1 MKVPAQLEPLFEVGV
16 VLEVIRPLMSGK
28 EAAVYLVD
36 TTHGVCVAKI
46 YKQAHERSFRQR
58 SAYAEGRL
66 VRNSRQKRAMAK
78 GSRYGKRLLEEAW
91 QNAEVDQLFRLH
103 AAGVRVPQ
111 PFHAGENVLLMELI
125 ADEHGDPAPR
135 LFDVD
140 LSRGEARAMHSH
152 LVHQVMKMLCAGTVH
167 GDLSEYNILM
177 AADGPVIIDLPQATD
192 ASHNRNSERL
202 LLRDVKNLK
211 NYLGRFD
218 PGLKK
223 TRYGAEMWWLYTR
236 GELDPDT
243 VLTGRFTNKRDAD
256 TRAVLREIEAAAE
269 EAAFRPESKYAAK
282 KAKKL
287 AEANA
292 ERERARQQKAAP
304 KPARNKHDRPQ
315 GGPKHDSNQAPD
327 SSKKPRR
334 RRRRRRPRGNTG

>member
-1 MKVPAQLEPLFEVGV
+1 MKVPVQLEPLFEVGLV
-16 VLEVIRPLMSGK
+16 REVIRPLMAGK
-28 EAAVYLVD
+28 EASVYLVD
-36 TTHGVCVAKI
+36 SSHGICVAKV

-58 SAYAEGRL
+58 AEYAEGRL
-66 VRNSRQKRAMAK
+66 VRNSRQRRAMAK

-103 AAGVRVPQ
+103 TAGVRVPT
-111 PFHAGENVLLMELI
+111 PYHAADDVLLMELI

-135 LFDVD
+135 LFDVK
-140 LSRGEARAMHSH
+140 LRRGEARALHSH

-192 ASHNRNSERL
+192 ATHNRNSERL
-202 LLRDVKNLK
+202 LLRDVRNLK
-211 NYLGRFD
+211 HYLGRFD

-223 TRYGAEMWWLYTR
+223 TRYGPEMWWLFSR
-236 GELDPDT
+236 GELDPET
-243 VLTGRFTNKRDAD
+243 VLTGRFKSKRDAD
-256 TRAVLREIEAAAE
+256 TRAVLAEIEAAAA

-282 KAKKL
+282 KARKL

-292 ERERARQQKAAP
+292 ERERQQQQQRRREQERQERAEQRPQQAAP
-304 KPARNKHDRPQ
+304 AAD
-315 GGPKHDSNQAPD
+315 GAPR
-327 SSKKPRR
+327 KRR
-334 RRRRRRPRGNTG
+334 RRRRRRPRKDG

>member
-1 MKVPAQLEPLFEVGV
+1 MKVPVQLEPLFEVGV
-16 VLEVIRPLMSGK
+16 VREVIRPLMAGK
-28 EAAVYLVD
+28 EASVYLVESNQ
-36 TTHGVCVAKI
+36 GLCVAKV

-66 VRNSRQKRAMAK
+66 VRNTRQRRAMAK

-103 AAGVRVPQ
+103 AAGVRVPA
-111 PFHAGENVLLMELI
+111 PLHAAENVLLMELI

-135 LFDVD
+135 LFDVK
-140 LSRGEARAMHSH
+140 LRKGEARALHSH

-192 ASHNRNSERL
+192 ATHNRNSERL

-211 NYLGRFD
+211 HYLGRFD

-223 TRYGAEMWWLYTR
+223 TRFGPEMWWLFSR

-243 VLTGRFTNKRDAD
+243 ILTGRFTNKRDAD
-256 TRAVLREIEAAAE
+256 TRAVLREIEAAAA
-269 EAAFRPESKYAAK
+269 EAAFKPESKYAAK
-282 KAKKL
+282 KARKL

-292 ERERARQQKAAP
+292 ERERAREQ
-304 KPARNKHDRPQ
+304 ARDHATSRPEPEQ
-315 GGPKHDSNQAPD
+315 GEGGPK
-327 SSKKPRR
+327 KRRR
-334 RRRRRRPRGNTG
+334 RRRRRRPRGDGT